1 MKIRRNDEEKIFA
14 VSELFYV
21 EIERWTRNRK
31 EFSDEEKLNEINHL
45 QYIIQHA
52 KEILDNSKDIFD
64 ED

>member
-52 KEILDNSKDIFD
+52 KEILDKSKDIFD